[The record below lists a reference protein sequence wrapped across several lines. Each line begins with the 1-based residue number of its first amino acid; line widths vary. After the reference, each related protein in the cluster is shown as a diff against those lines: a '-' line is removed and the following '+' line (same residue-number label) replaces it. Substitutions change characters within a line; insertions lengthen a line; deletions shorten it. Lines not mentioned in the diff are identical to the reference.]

1 MSFFGKLFGKANDKD
16 AVSTGEAIQ
25 KLRETE
31 EMLMKKQDFL
41 EKKIDQEVATAK
53 KNAKT
58 NKRAAMQAL
67 KRKKRYDKQLQQI
80 DGTLST
86 IEMQREALEGANTNT
101 AVLTTM
107 NDAAKALKK
116 ANADLDVDKVH
127 DMMDDIAEQQDVAKE
142 ISEAISNPVAFGQEF
157 DEDELEAELDAL
169 GEELELEEQEELDK
183 QLLDVGPI
191 KTLPDVPSAVPANPQ
206 PAAKKKETEEDPD
219 MAELAAWAS
228 QSDIDTA
235 PVITDSPLL
244 SPIQMTATECVN
256 EYECVYRN
264 QQCSEVCLLY
274 QYYQLF
280 TRDDSCQQ
288 NDLFLYIENTT
299 KYI

>member
-1 MSFFGKLFGKANDKD
+1 MFGRSEKD
-16 AVSTGEAIQ
+16 APVSAGEAIQ

-31 EMLMKKQDFL
+31 DMLNKKQDFL
-41 EKKIDQEVATAK
+41 EKKIEAEVALAR

-58 NKRAAMQAL
+58 NKRAALQAL
-67 KRKKRYDKQLQQI
+67 KRKKRYDSQLQQI

-86 IEMQREALEGANTNT
+86 IEMQREALESANTNT

-116 ANADLDVDKVH
+116 ANNELDVDKVH

-142 ISEAISNPVAFGQEF
+142 ISEAISNPVAFGQDY

-183 QLLDVGPI
+183 MLIGPAAP
-191 KTLPDVPSAVPANPQ
+191 TSLPDVPNAEPVKPA
-206 PAAKKKETEEDPD
+206 AAKKKAEEDDD

-228 QSDIDTA
+228 
-235 PVITDSPLL
+235 
-244 SPIQMTATECVN
+244 
-256 EYECVYRN
+256 
-264 QQCSEVCLLY
+264 
-274 QYYQLF
+274 
-280 TRDDSCQQ
+280 
-288 NDLFLYIENTT
+288 
-299 KYI
+299 

>member
-1 MSFFGKLFGKANDKD
+1 MGSFFGKLFGKGNDKD
-16 AVSTGEAIQ
+16 AVTTGEAIQ

-31 EMLMKKQDFL
+31 EMLMKKQEFL
-41 EKKIDQEVATAK
+41 EKKIDSEVATAR

-58 NKRAAMQAL
+58 NKRAALQAL

-86 IEMQREALEGANTNT
+86 IEMQREALGGANTNT

-157 DEDELEAELDAL
+157 DEDELEAAL
-169 GEELELEEQEELDK
+169 EAPGEELEEQEALDK
-183 QLLDVGPI
+183 QMLDIGPSVG
-191 KTLPDVPSAVPANPQ
+191 LPHIPTAEPAR
-206 PAAKKKETEEDPD
+206 PAAAKAPRKEEEDPD

-228 QSDIDTA
+228 
-235 PVITDSPLL
+235 
-244 SPIQMTATECVN
+244 
-256 EYECVYRN
+256 
-264 QQCSEVCLLY
+264 
-274 QYYQLF
+274 
-280 TRDDSCQQ
+280 
-288 NDLFLYIENTT
+288 
-299 KYI
+299 

>member
-1 MSFFGKLFGKANDKD
+1 MSFLGKMFGGKGGKD
-16 AVSTGEAIQ
+16 APVTTGEAIQ

-31 EMLMKKQDFL
+31 DMLMKKQDFL
-41 EKKIDQEVATAK
+41 EKKIEQEVSTAR

-58 NKRAAMQAL
+58 NKRTALQAL
-67 KRKKRYDKQLQQI
+67 KRKKRYDSQLQQI

-116 ANADLDVDKVH
+116 ANNELDVDKVH

-142 ISEAISNPVAFGQEF
+142 ISDAISNPVAFGQEF

-169 GEELELEEQEELDK
+169 GEELELEEQEKLDD
-183 QLLDVGPI
+183 QLLNIGPAVG
-191 KTLPDVPSAVPANPQ
+191 LPDIPTAEPAR
-206 PAAKKKETEEDPD
+206 PAAARPVAARKEEEDPD

-228 QSDIDTA
+228 
-235 PVITDSPLL
+235 
-244 SPIQMTATECVN
+244 
-256 EYECVYRN
+256 
-264 QQCSEVCLLY
+264 
-274 QYYQLF
+274 
-280 TRDDSCQQ
+280 
-288 NDLFLYIENTT
+288 
-299 KYI
+299 

>member
-1 MSFFGKLFGKANDKD
+1 MSFFGKIFGKADKTSP
-16 AVSTGEAIQ
+16 VTTGEAIQ

-31 EMLMKKQDFL
+31 EMLNKKQDFL
-41 EKKIDQEVATAK
+41 EKKIEQEVGVAR

-58 NKRAAMQAL
+58 NKRAALQAL
-67 KRKKRYDKQLQQI
+67 KRKKRYEKQLQQI

-86 IEMQREALEGANTNT
+86 IEMQREALESANTNT

-142 ISEAISNPVAFGQEF
+142 ISEAISNPVAFGSEF
-157 DEDELEAELDAL
+157 DDDELEAELDAL

-183 QLLDVGPI
+183 QLLDVGPAVP
-191 KTLPDVPSAVPANPQ
+191 TQLPEVPAGEPARAVPA
-206 PAAKKKETEEDPD
+206 KKKQQEDEDPD

-228 QSDIDTA
+228 
-235 PVITDSPLL
+235 
-244 SPIQMTATECVN
+244 
-256 EYECVYRN
+256 
-264 QQCSEVCLLY
+264 
-274 QYYQLF
+274 
-280 TRDDSCQQ
+280 
-288 NDLFLYIENTT
+288 
-299 KYI
+299 